1 MKINRINKRILYVF
15 LIFFSLVGIISYN
28 ITEDWARAFFQG
40 LVAGIVFA
48 LIYMM
53 GYSDGVEEG
62 KTKGYDK
69 AREDLN
75 SVLPPE
81 LQKNMNKKTK

>member
-1 MKINRINKRILYVF
+1 MKIDRINKRILYVF
-15 LIFFSLVGIISYN
+15 LIFFSLFGIIFYN

-40 LVAGIVFA
+40 LVTGFFFA
-48 LIYMM
+48 LIYLI

-69 AREDLN
+69 AWEDLN
-75 SVLPPE
+75 SVYHL
-81 LQKNMNKKTK
+81 NYKKI